1 MINHGV
7 PESLTKAMIE
17 SFQEFFNL
25 PEEEKQEFHGN
36 HVMDPI
42 RCGTGFNP
50 SMDKVN
56 LWRDYLK
63 CFTYPEFHSPNKPA
77 GFRYISFH
85 FRFNLAPKSYHI
97 YYE

>member
-56 LWRDYLK
+56 LWRVMMPK
-63 CFTYPEFHSPNKPA
+63 CSPVRYTIPTLEQPVPENEKVQRNAF
-77 GFRYISFH
+77 
-85 FRFNLAPKSYHI
+85 
-97 YYE
+97 